1 MRLDL
6 LKAGAAALGVYLDS
20 LQIAQFH
27 RYYQELVDW
36 NRRVNL
42 TSVTDCVE
50 VQSRHFVDSLSVSAV
65 LNGSLLD
72 GGRALDVGSGAGFP
86 GLPLKIAFPKL
97 RITLMDATNK
107 KASFL
112 RHVSRVLGLDDVEVL
127 AGRAETL
134 AHDAGLR
141 EEFDLVLSRAVAQ
154 LSVLAELT
162 LPFCR
167 LGGLVVAQ
175 KGVGVDTEVRQA
187 RKAIEAV
194 GGTLK
199 EVREVQFADFDAG
212 AVLVVIEKEA
222 TTPPKYPRRSGIP
235 VKRPL

>member
-1 MRLDL
+1 MDL
-6 LKAGAAALGVYLDS
+6 LKAGAAALGVSLDP
-20 LQIAQFH
+20 LQMAQFR

-134 AHDAGLR
+134 AHDADLR

-154 LSVLAELT
+154 LPVLAELT

-175 KGVGVDTEVRQA
+175 KGVGVDAEVRQA

-199 EVREVQFADFDAG
+199 EVREVQLADFGAG
-212 AVLVVIEKEA
+212 AALVVIEKEA
-222 TTPPKYPRRSGIP
+222 ATPPKYPRRSGIP
-235 VKRPL
+235 AKRPL

>member
-1 MRLDL
+1 MDL

-42 TSVTDCVE
+42 TSVTGCIE
-50 VQSRHFVDSLSVSAV
+50 VQSRHFVDSLSVIAV

-72 GGRALDVGSGAGFP
+72 SGRVLDVGSGAGFP
-86 GLPLKIAFPKL
+86 GLPLKIAFPRL
-97 RITLMDATNK
+97 NITLMDATSK

-112 RHVSRVLGLDDVEVL
+112 RHVSRVLGLDDVKVL

-134 AHDAGLR
+134 AHDPVLR
-141 EEFDLVLSRAVAQ
+141 EEFDLVFSRAVAQ
-154 LSVLAELT
+154 LPVLAEFT

-175 KGVGVDTEVRQA
+175 KGAGVDVEVRQA
-187 RKAIEAV
+187 RKAIETV

-199 EVREVQFADFDAG
+199 EVREVRLADFDAG
-212 AVLVVIEKEA
+212 AALVVIEKKA
-222 TTPPKYPRRSGIP
+222 TTPPMYPRRPGIP
-235 VKRPL
+235 AKRPL